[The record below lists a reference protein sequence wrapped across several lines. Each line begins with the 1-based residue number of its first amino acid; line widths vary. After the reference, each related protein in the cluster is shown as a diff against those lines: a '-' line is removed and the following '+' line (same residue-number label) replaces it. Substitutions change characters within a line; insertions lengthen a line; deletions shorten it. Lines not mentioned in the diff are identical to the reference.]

1 MFSIPNG
8 FTVIAQ
14 RSDGFVAVHRITGKV
29 MLGRTALDRFG
40 NEYVADTVEPSAG
53 DLYGA
58 VSGESADGSTQ
69 AWRQLMAFLMA
80 EVVRAESSRVRDEQ
94 RAVMAGR

>member
-29 MLGRTALDRFG
+29 MLGRTALDRSSSTG
-40 NEYVADTVEPSAG
+40 PDTFHCNSCRPG
-53 DLYGA
+53 
-58 VSGESADGSTQ
+58 
-69 AWRQLMAFLMA
+69 
-80 EVVRAESSRVRDEQ
+80 
-94 RAVMAGR
+94 